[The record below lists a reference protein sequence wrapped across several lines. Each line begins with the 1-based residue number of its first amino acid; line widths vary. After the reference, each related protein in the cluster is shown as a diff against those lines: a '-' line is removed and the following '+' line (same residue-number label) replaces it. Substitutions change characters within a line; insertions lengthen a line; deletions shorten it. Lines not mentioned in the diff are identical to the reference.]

1 MELVKGMRLYGR
13 IYKNKVSYDLK
24 LLAAYIYIYICV
36 CVYLCIH
43 THTHTHTHT
52 RSSEMSGRTFV

>member
-36 CVYLCIH
+36 CVCIYL
-43 THTHTHTHT
+43 
-52 RSSEMSGRTFV
+52 